1 MTEKP
6 YGLVHAKSLLA
17 PCGASGQWEIEE
29 RGVFPKPQPKPSEG
43 QTQTVANQ
51 LAGYDLLL
59 AWRPAEI
66 FKDDTPAPDL
76 INTPSLPFPF
86 DARDLAAF
94 MLYGAGSFVADF
106 YGKWEDGPDKSA
118 IDQINTLDTF
128 ARQAVTEAFAA
139 CREAQKTVSPCPLEL
154 DAKAERARKAWNVA
168 NNEANQREGVF
179 DSELDSQE
187 LESRRDRARA
197 SIDVL
202 ELEKV
207 SKAIEAK
214 AAQSR
219 ARRERAKASTVTLQ
233 LEMEAAASEA
243 RTAQQKWLEAMVRE
257 LLTPAKTMPV
267 PATANGMTTQ
277 DIAAV
282 FDGLPYKA
290 DDWSKRANG
299 KSGAKWLRGARL
311 SLGVQGGVA
320 ATWCPLKV
328 AQASYDQA
336 SKYDKAKRLKDLN
349 NCFRLNPALAPW
361 KDDWDNLHSIFRDSD

>member
-17 PCGASGQWEIEE
+17 PCGASGQWDIDE
-29 RGVFPKPQPKPSEG
+29 RGVSPKAQPKPSEG

-51 LAGYDLLL
+51 QAGYDLLL
-59 AWRPAEI
+59 AWRPAEV

-86 DARDLAAF
+86 DAKDLAAF
-94 MLYGAGSFVADF
+94 MLYGVGSFVAEF

-118 IDQINTLDTF
+118 IDQINPLDTF
-128 ARQAVTEAFAA
+128 ARQAVVDAFAA
-139 CREAQKTVSPCPLEL
+139 CREAQKIVSPYPLEL
-154 DAKAERARKAWNVA
+154 YDKAKQARKAWNEV
-168 NNEANQREGVF
+168 NKDANQREGVF

-197 SIDVL
+197 SMDVP
-202 ELEKV
+202 ELEIV
-207 SKAIEAK
+207 AEAIEAK
-214 AAQSR
+214 AAILR
-219 ARRERAKASTVTLQ
+219 ARRERAKESTAMLE
-233 LEMEAAASEA
+233 LEMEAAAGEA

-257 LLTPAKTMPV
+257 LLTPAETMPV

-277 DIAAV
+277 EIGAV
-282 FDGLPYKA
+282 FDDLPFSQL
-290 DDWSKRANG
+290 DWPKRV
-299 KSGAKWLRGARL
+299 SSAKWLQGARL
-311 SLGVQGGVA
+311 SLGIKGGA
-320 ATWCPLKV
+320 PSMWCPLKV

-349 NCFRLNPALAPW
+349 DCFRLNPALAPW
-361 KDDWDNLHSIFRDSD
+361 KDDWDNFHSMFRDTD